1 MSSNNYSRIL
11 IYYLPPHPRFFP
23 KTLHNFPSLWFKRK
37 CSYICELKVLCGHFL
52 HQWTIQ
58 IICSSGV
65 RAWKSQWPTSC
76 LPGPSSNPLTHGS
89 APSPSETGKFL
100 DLRLFFF
107 FLSNTSKV
115 LAKKKKKSHLLHHP
129 HNPPFLFPNPIFLF
143 SRCHPHRCLAQNLL
157 CGITL
162 ILPWHS
168 SPCYS
173 LEL

>member
-1 MSSNNYSRIL
+1 MSR
-11 IYYLPPHPRFFP
+11 
-23 KTLHNFPSLWFKRK
+23 
-37 CSYICELKVLCGHFL
+37 HFL

-107 FLSNTSKV
+107 FLSNVSKV
-115 LAKKKKKSHLLHHP
+115 LAKKKKKIPHLLHHP
-129 HNPPFLFPNPIFLF
+129 HNPPFLFPNPIFPCSSLSSTQVPGTELILWHYTSTSLAFHSLLF
-143 SRCHPHRCLAQNLL
+143 FGTLHSNAYIFPFLL
-157 CGITL
+157 CL
-162 ILPWHS
+162 
-168 SPCYS
+168 
-173 LEL
+173 